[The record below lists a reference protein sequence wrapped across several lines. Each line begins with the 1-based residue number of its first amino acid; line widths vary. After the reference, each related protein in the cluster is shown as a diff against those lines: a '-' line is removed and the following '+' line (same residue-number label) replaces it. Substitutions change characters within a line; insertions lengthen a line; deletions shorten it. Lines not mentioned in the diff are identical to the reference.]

1 MKLNRKEYI
10 DKVRACFIGKNIGGT
25 IGGPTEGK
33 REILDVK
40 GFSTPKGQPLP
51 NDDLD
56 LQLIWLRALEMQGP
70 QNINSE
76 VLGRYWLNFIPPS
89 WAEYGICKHHMLQ
102 GIEPGVSGSSDINI
116 WSHSNGAWIRSEIW
130 ATTNPLLVDHAVR
143 YALHDAMVD
152 HGMGEGTIAAAFVAA
167 MESAAFGITDIHE
180 LIRIGLSKIDPETRT
195 AKTVKE
201 VLRLHEEGKTWQE
214 VRNAIVELNA
224 DIGDGWFQAPS
235 NIAFVLIGLLYG
247 EGDYKKS
254 LLIAVNCGDDTDCTG
269 ATIGALMGIMHGT
282 KVLPEDWVAYIGNR
296 IVTCS
301 INVGTSPR
309 IPSTIDDLV
318 RRVGRM
324 AEICCYFNGNGVYT
338 DHLTGLAVEF
348 TDGPTELERNL
359 SSLLDRPWAENN
371 EQDDIRA
378 LRLSLKPNA
387 FAVHRGSIT
396 AIVRYIDGL
405 NLNAGETKHIGLT
418 LVNNVKAYGNE
429 PLTANVL
436 LHVPEGCFTKESG
449 FSFSVPCW
457 TAMTP
462 MAHSQEYILSFEVD
476 EVVGSK
482 QKAVLEIEVPEQGKT
497 HYIDIVFS
505 KYLA

>member
-1 MKLNRKEYI
+1 M
-10 DKVRACFIGKNIGGT
+10 
-25 IGGPTEGK
+25 
-33 REILDVK
+33 
-40 GFSTPKGQPLP
+40 
-51 NDDLD
+51 
-56 LQLIWLRALEMQGP
+56 
-70 QNINSE
+70 
-76 VLGRYWLNFIPPS
+76 
-89 WAEYGICKHHMLQ
+89 
-102 GIEPGVSGSSDINI
+102 
-116 WSHSNGAWIRSEIW
+116 
-130 ATTNPLLVDHAVR
+130 
-143 YALHDAMVD
+143 
-152 HGMGEGTIAAAFVAA
+152 
-167 MESAAFGITDIHE
+167 
-180 LIRIGLSKIDPETRT
+180 
-195 AKTVKE
+195 
-201 VLRLHEEGKTWQE
+201 
-214 VRNAIVELNA
+214 
-224 DIGDGWFQAPS
+224 
-235 NIAFVLIGLLYG
+235 IGLLYG

-338 DHLTGLAVEF
+338 DHLTGLDVEF

-482 QKAVLEIEVPEQGKT
+482 QKAILEIEVPEQGKT